1 MSDAGRPGRAAS
13 DPRGEATAGGN
24 AGCRPRDL
32 ARYERQLIFAP
43 LGREGQTRLL
53 EARVGL
59 VGCGALGSTIATHL
73 VRSGVGYL
81 RLVDRDYPQ
90 LHNLHRQ
97 LLYTEQDV
105 ARRVPKAVAAAEH
118 LRAANSEV
126 EIEPVVDD
134 INPFSVERFV
144 QGLDLLV
151 DGTDNFPTRFLMND
165 VAVRDGL
172 PWVYGG
178 VIGASGM
185 TMTIV
190 PGEGP
195 CLRCLFPEPPPPGS
209 MPTCDTAGV
218 LSPAVAVV
226 ASIQAAEA
234 IKLLVEPEA
243 RNRDLLSLD
252 LWEVSFERLQVQR
265 NPECECCVKGNL
277 AYLAA
282 EQEYDVA
289 SVCGRNAMQVS
300 PRTRSR
306 LDLGQLEDRLALLG
320 PTRRNEYLVEA
331 EVEGLLLTV
340 FADGRAL
347 IAGLDDPTMAL
358 AAYSRLVGH

>member
-1 MSDAGRPGRAAS
+1 VSAESGATPFSDRQGWRP
-13 DPRGEATAGGN
+13 
-24 AGCRPRDL
+24 DL
-32 ARYERQLIFAP
+32 SRYQRQLIFPP
-43 LGREGQTRLL
+43 LGREGQEKLL
-53 EARVGL
+53 AARVGL
-59 VGCGALGSTIATHL
+59 VGCGALGSTIASHL

-105 ARRVPKAVAAAEH
+105 ARRMPKAVAAAEH

-126 EIEPVVDD
+126 TVEPVVDD
-134 INPFSVERFV
+134 INPFSIRGFAA
-144 QGLDLLV
+144 GLDVLV
-151 DGTDNFPTRFLMND
+151 DGTDNFPTRFLLND
-165 VAVRDGL
+165 VAVERNI

-185 TMTIV
+185 TMTVV

-226 ASIQAAEA
+226 ASIQAAEVL
-234 IKLLVEPEA
+234 KLVVDPAA
-243 RNRDLLSLD
+243 RNRRLLSLD
-252 LWEVSFERLQVQR
+252 LWDVAFERLQVER
-265 NPECECCVKGNL
+265 NPECECCVRRDL
-277 AYLAA
+277 SYLAA
-282 EQEYDVA
+282 EQEYDITTI
-289 SVCGRNAMQVS
+289 CGRDAVQVS
-300 PRTRSR
+300 PRSRSP
-306 LDLGQLEDRLALLG
+306 LDLAQLERRLRHLG

-331 EVEGLLLTV
+331 EIEGLTLTV
-340 FADGRAL
+340 FADGRVM
-347 IAGLDDPTMAL
+347 IAGLADQSLAL
-358 AAYSRLVGH
+358 ATYARLVGH